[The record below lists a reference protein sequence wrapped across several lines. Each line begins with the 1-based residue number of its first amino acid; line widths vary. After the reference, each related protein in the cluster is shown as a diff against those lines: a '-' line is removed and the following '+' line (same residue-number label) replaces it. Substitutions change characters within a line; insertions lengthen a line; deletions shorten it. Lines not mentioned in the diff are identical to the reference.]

1 MRFLTESETADY
13 LAAAIIEQSIDEE
26 HAIIHTGTA
35 YGGDGCRFVLINDCN
50 GQTVLTESL

>member
-1 MRFLTESETADY
+1 MRFLAESETADY

-35 YGGDGCRFVLINDCN
+35 YGGDGCRVVLINDCN